1 MCTDEVSMV
10 NQLKKYYDENK
21 SPYKED
27 GGKGWEPGRVGEQG
41 QSIHG
46 RGLDQLV
53 PAQDVPGRARLL
65 FLVSIGE
72 NTSSDCCESK

>member
-1 MCTDEVSMV
+1 M
-10 NQLKKYYDENK
+10 
-21 SPYKED
+21 
-27 GGKGWEPGRVGEQG
+27 GEQG

-72 NTSSDCCESK
+72 NATSDCCALK